1 MVRPSL
7 ILLAVALAA
16 WAAFLALTFDRTR
29 AAFLC
34 SLVLLGIFSYA
45 GSERLAWE
53 VFGAGAVRRAVLF
66 SYPFVLLGA
75 VLVIILWRR
84 LRLRGA
90 TSFANWFGVVL
101 IAVAIL
107 RSVFVGP
114 PENFRPPSQRD
125 LPGFAA
131 AHKGGG
137 PDIYF
142 IVLDAY
148 ARADTLSRLYD
159 YDNAP
164 FLEAMKKKG
173 FFVAEKSRANYMNT
187 SENLAACFNMNY
199 LDELTPANT
208 TPPLADLLQ
217 NNEVFHLLKQFDY
230 RIISLASG
238 YEFTEFRQQSDTR
251 FVPTFLMSEAE
262 IALLKLTPLPR
273 IMNVLSIDFLHDQHR
288 KRVQYQFEAL
298 VEASHMPG
306 PQPKLVIAHIC
317 CPHRPFVF
325 NAKGENVQPAY
336 PFSLTDFTRVRGKGQ
351 YAKDYV
357 RQLQH
362 VNTLVERT
370 VTQILSQAGAPPIII
385 IVSDHGPS
393 PRHLLNVPEDEL
405 KRSDWDERLKSLALV
420 HFPEGKSRFLSQDIT
435 LVNIWRAV
443 FNAYFG
449 ADYPML
455 EYRGNIPTPPGASQ

>member
-1 MVRPSL
+1 RPSL
-7 ILLAVALAA
+7 ILLGAALAT
-16 WAAFLALTFDRTR
+16 WLAFLVLTFDRVK

-34 SLVLLGIFSYA
+34 SLVFLGMFSYA

-53 VFGAGAVRRAVLF
+53 VFGAGTVRRTVLF

-84 LRLRGA
+84 LRLRVA

-114 PENFRPPSQRD
+114 PENFTPPSQRD
-125 LPGFAA
+125 LPGFVAA
-131 AHKGGG
+131 RKGGG

-159 YDNAP
+159 YDNTP

-173 FFVAEKSRANYMNT
+173 FFVPERGRSHYMNT
-187 SENLAACFNMNY
+187 SESFASCLNMDY
-199 LDELTPANT
+199 LDELTPPNT
-208 TPPLADLLQ
+208 TPPLADLIQ
-217 NNEVFHLLKQFDY
+217 DNEVFHLLKQFDY
-230 RIISLASG
+230 RTIALASG
-238 YEFTEFRQQSDTR
+238 YEFTEFRQRADTR

-262 IALLKLTPLPR
+262 VALLKLTPLPR
-273 IMNVLSIDFLHDQHR
+273 IMSVLSIDLLHDQHR
-288 KRVQYQFEAL
+288 KRIQYQFKAL

-325 NAKGENVQPAY
+325 DAKGQNIQPAY
-336 PFSLTDFTRVRGKGQ
+336 PFSLTDFKRVLGKGQ
-351 YAKDYV
+351 YAKQYV
-357 RQLQH
+357 EQLQH

-370 VTQILSQAGAPPIII
+370 VTEILSRAARPPIII

-393 PRHLLNVPEDEL
+393 PRHLLNVPEEEL
-405 KRSDWDERLKSLALV
+405 KRSDWEERVKLFALV
-420 HFPEGKSRFLSQDIT
+420 YFPEGKSRSLSHDIT
-435 LVNIWRAV
+435 LVNIWRVV

-455 EYRGNIPTPPGASQ
+455 EYRARIPTQPGARR